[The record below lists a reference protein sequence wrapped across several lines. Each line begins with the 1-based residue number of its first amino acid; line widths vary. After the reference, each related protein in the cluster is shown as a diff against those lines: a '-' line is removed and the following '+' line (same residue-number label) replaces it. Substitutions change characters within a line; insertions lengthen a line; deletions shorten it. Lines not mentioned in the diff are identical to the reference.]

1 MRLIQLTSL
10 ALAFGLVVGCG
21 SSSDG
26 TEGSGGTSNAGSGN
40 GGSGNGGTAQ
50 GGNGGTGGGNGGTSN
65 GGTAGVGGNP
75 FQGETFQVGI
85 GPIQVASGDENTQ
98 CIVTRLGNPNPIH
111 VGAIRNVISSS
122 SHHMIVYRT
131 ADTEE
136 RLTPFDCTPFV
147 ETLDP
152 SKGAPLMV
160 TQKKDDELRLPDGV
174 AFTLEA
180 NQMIRIELHYINTT
194 PNPVEVTA
202 TSAFHTMD
210 DSLFQNEAD
219 FLFIG
224 SPDIN
229 VPAHGTQK
237 LGPMFFK
244 MPSQFADS
252 NFFAITGHTH
262 QYGVNMTVD
271 SVASASDPGTAVYD
285 VPNWAWDEPE
295 TVSYDP
301 PFQVPQGGG
310 FNFTC
315 EWDNTSN
322 SNVGFGE
329 SANQEMCFFW
339 SYYYPSKGA
348 KVCFV
353 SEQYNVTECCPG
365 GALCSL
371 ISQYLGL

>member
-1 MRLIQLTSL
+1 MRLIQVTGLL
-10 ALAFGLVVGCG
+10 AALSLVVGCG

-26 TEGSGGTSNAGSGN
+26 GEGSGATGGTGNAGNGGNGAQGGTGGSGQGGTSNAGSG
-40 GGSGNGGTAQ
+40 
-50 GGNGGTGGGNGGTSN
+50 
-65 GGTAGVGGNP
+65 GVGGNP
-75 FQGETFQVGI
+75 FQGETFQVAI
-85 GPIQVASGDENTQ
+85 GPINVDPGEENTQ
-98 CIVTRLGNPNPIH
+98 CIVTRLGNPDAIH

-131 ADTEE
+131 EDTEE

-147 ETLDP
+147 ETLNPD
-152 SKGAPLMV
+152 KGAPLMV

-174 AFTLEA
+174 AFTLKA

-194 PNPVEVTA
+194 PSPVDVTA

-210 DSLFQNEAD
+210 DSEFEHEAD

-229 VPAHGTQK
+229 IPAHSSQT

-244 MPSQFADS
+244 VPSQFADS

-262 QYGVNMTVD
+262 QYGTDMTVD
-271 SVASASDPGTAVYD
+271 SVANASDPGTPVYD
-285 VPNWAWDEPE
+285 VPGWAWDEPE
-295 TVSYDP
+295 TVTHDP
-301 PFQVPQGGG
+301 PFKVPQGGG

-315 EWDNTSN
+315 KWDNTSS

-339 SYYYPSKGA
+339 SYYYPSQGA

-365 GALCSL
+365 GALCGL
-371 ISQYLGL
+371 IEQYL

>member
-1 MRLIQLTSL
+1 MRLIQLTGL
-10 ALAFGLVVGCG
+10 AITLSLVVGCG
-21 SSSDG
+21 STS
-26 TEGSGGTSNAGSGN
+26 EGSDASGGSSNAGNGGSGNAGSGN
-40 GGSGNGGTAQ
+40 GGTANGGSGNGGSMS
-50 GGNGGTGGGNGGTSN
+50 GGSG
-65 GGTAGVGGNP
+65 GVGGNP
-75 FQGETFQVGI
+75 FQGETFQIGI
-85 GPIQVASGDENTQ
+85 GPISVASGDENTQ

-111 VGAIRNVISSS
+111 VGAIHNVISSS

-147 ETLDP
+147 ETLNPD
-152 SKGAPLMV
+152 KGAPLMV

-194 PNPVEVTA
+194 PNTLDVEA

-210 DSLFQNEAD
+210 DAQFENEAD

-271 SVASASDPGTAVYD
+271 SVASASDPGTPVYD

-295 TVSYDP
+295 TVKHDP

-310 FNFTC
+310 FNFSC

-371 ISQYLGL
+371 IEQYL